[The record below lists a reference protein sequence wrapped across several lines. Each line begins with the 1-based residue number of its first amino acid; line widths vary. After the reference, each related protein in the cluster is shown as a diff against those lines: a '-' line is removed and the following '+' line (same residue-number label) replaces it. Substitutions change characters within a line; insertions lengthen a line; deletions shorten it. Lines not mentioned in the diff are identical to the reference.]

1 MAGSG
6 CWRAAL
12 YFPLATLGWLLPQ
25 AQAQGFIQPAPDR
38 AIVGDCEVTTAEG
51 QQVAGRIR
59 SKTRWNSFLTS
70 ISIRD
75 EAGNRIK
82 YSAADIL
89 ELKVKVGRYPPP
101 LRMISVCPRN
111 IRAMIRVEFDDVV
124 TREYVI
130 FQRALR
136 PKKDQYGL
144 FQLVNPGFDNRIK
157 VYDHPSG
164 FKSMNEA
171 TGGRRTDHSFVVVKE
186 GQRSL
191 VVKKKLYQGQFERVF
206 EDCPKF
212 FRYYPGTEPRF
223 EDFAQHVFVYDQL
236 CG

>member
-1 MAGSG
+1 MTVSK
-6 CWRAAL
+6 CWRTAL
-12 YFPLATLGWLLPQ
+12 CFPLATLGWLLPQ
-25 AQAQGFIQPAPDR
+25 AQAQGFIEPASDR

-51 QQVAGRIR
+51 QRVTGRI
-59 SKTRWNSFLTS
+59 KHTKRWNSFLTS
-70 ISIRD
+70 VSIRD

-101 LRMISVCPRN
+101 LRMISVCPRSV
-111 IRAMIRVEFDDVV
+111 RAMLRVEFDDVLD
-124 TREYVI
+124 REYVI

-136 PKKDQYGL
+136 PKKEQYGL
-144 FQLVNPGFDNRIK
+144 YQLVNPGFDDRIR

-164 FKSMNEA
+164 FKMMNNA
-171 TGGRRTDHSFVVVKE
+171 TGGRPTDHSFVVVKE
-186 GQRSL
+186 GLGSL
-191 VVKKKLYQGQFERVF
+191 VVKKKLYQGQFERLF

-236 CG
+236 CR